1 MAGKTGSENS
11 KWKGK
16 KGAKGREIARR
27 NAQQRKLAR
36 IAAQNAVPF

>member
-1 MAGKTGSENS
+1 MADKSGSE

-16 KGAKGREIARR
+16 KGARGREIARR
-27 NAQQRKLAR
+27 NAQERKLAR